1 MTWKTLMT
9 WKPIPGQSEKSKT
22 CLEINEKIND
32 FIFKSYRT
40 Q

>member
-1 MTWKTLMT
+1 MT

-32 FIFKSYRT
+32 FISKVTEHSNM
-40 Q
+40 QS